1 MDCQPSHPARRIIF
15 CPSAV
20 SRALRHARFVV
31 ASAGGAERV
40 QRVRLFHNA
49 PRDTFVF
56 RVSPTSFIDVLRH
69 DVFQL
74 ELSGAASSKFR
85 MTTDNVIRVDEYPQL
100 QGDIGESLAV
110 IVTARSLRQSHAR
123 TTIVGSLDLLVD
135 ISTRN
140 VHPPEFIHLGD
151 FEVHRSSR
159 AGTALGSVHVTD
171 KDADEYNQVSVFW
184 ILSASAAQSMPIT
197 IDPERGILRLT
208 RSIVRDQASVYR
220 FTIVATNTGSP
231 SLESSQTVQL
241 HIRSIS
247 GETFAFNHLV
257 SNFVCRQW
265 PCTFHGRLTTSYILG
280 VCIHVCIYYCVRF
293 LAIHRGSKSVH

>member
-1 MDCQPSHPARRIIF
+1 MNIPYTNIVMQ
-15 CPSAV
+15 V
-20 SRALRHARFVV
+20 RHARFVV
-31 ASAGGAERV
+31 ASVGGAERV

-110 IVTARSLRQSHAR
+110 SVIARSLRQSHAR

-135 ISTRN
+135 ISARN

-171 KDADEYNQVSVFW
+171 KDADEYNQVSVFR
-184 ILSASAAQSMPIT
+184 IVSAAAQSMPIT

-247 GETFAFNHLV
+247 GETFAFNHRYRNLCADNGHARFMDDLQRHIYLT
-257 SNFVCRQW
+257 SWLFGRPYSSKYGKLIRQSL
-265 PCTFHGRLTTSYILG
+265 FH
-280 VCIHVCIYYCVRF
+280 YC
-293 LAIHRGSKSVH
+293 